1 MKVFVDTSAFLAVL
15 NADDRF
21 HDRAKAVWQR
31 ELGGDTRLITSNYV
45 VLETAAI
52 LQHRIGLDALRIF
65 VTDVVP
71 ALEVHWVNEGL
82 HAAAVSAVLA
92 AGRRK
97 LSLVDC
103 TSFEVARARSV
114 DACFAFDEHFAKQGF
129 AILE

>member
-1 MKVFVDTSAFLAVL
+1 MKVFIDTSAFLAVL

-21 HDRAKAVWQR
+21 HERAGAAWRR
-31 ELGGDTRLITSNYV
+31 ELAADTRLVTTNYV

-52 LQHRIGLDALRIF
+52 LQHRLGLRALRVF
-65 VTDVVP
+65 VADVVP
-71 ALEVHWVNEGL
+71 ALEVRWVDESL

-103 TSFEVARARSV
+103 TSFEVARACGA
-114 DACFAFDEHFAKQGF
+114 DACFAFDEHFPEQGF